1 MSELPMSLM
10 VMAYVLTFCRV
21 VTGLVFLI
29 SGVSKAGHLPQFKQT
44 IITFRL
50 LPNHLSGITALL
62 FLAGEFG
69 VVLLMIAGGHFL
81 LPGFILAITLLA
93 VFCGALASVLARS
106 LHTSCNCF
114 GPSEKPV
121 TVSDLWRNLGFI
133 VCALGGCVT
142 QTWLRETDTTVGW
155 LAWIPISLGAL
166 VFVVIWVQLGEIAQ
180 LLRSN

>member
-1 MSELPMSLM
+1 MSPM

-29 SGVSKAGHLPQFKQT
+29 SGASKAGHLPQFKQT
-44 IITFRL
+44 ITNFHL
-50 LPNHLSGITALL
+50 LPNHLSGIAALL
-62 FLAGEFG
+62 FLAGEFS
-69 VVLLMIAGGHFL
+69 VVLLMIAGGSFL
-81 LPGFILAITLLA
+81 LPGFVLAIALLTM
-93 VFCGALASVLARS
+93 FCGALASVLVRK

-133 VCALGGCVT
+133 GCALGGCVT
-142 QTWLRETDTTVGW
+142 QTWLRETDATVSW

-166 VFVVIWVQLGEIAQ
+166 VFVIIWVQVGEIAQ
-180 LLRSN
+180 LFRSN